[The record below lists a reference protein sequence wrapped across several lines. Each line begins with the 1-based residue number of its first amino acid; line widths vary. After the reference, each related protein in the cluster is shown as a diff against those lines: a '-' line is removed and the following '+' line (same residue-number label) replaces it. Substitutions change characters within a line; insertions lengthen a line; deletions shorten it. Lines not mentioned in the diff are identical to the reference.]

1 MGANRIQKS
10 VLPLKGKPYPYG
22 MNAQEPIYRY
32 EYSLAN
38 AFKLLDESKG
48 ISAQD
53 KQLLR
58 DFIDHLTSQ
67 GISTGRLAKYLYH
80 LRKAVERLGI
90 GMREAKRG
98 DIERFVAWLRQDS
111 NYTPHTVSDYLFALK
126 RFFKFV
132 QYGNVDRETPWPQ
145 EVRWIR
151 STAKPN
157 EKKEP
162 EFLTSQEVEKMIEAT
177 STSLRD
183 KAMLAVGFE
192 AGLRATELLSL
203 NVGSIT
209 FDDRGARLHV
219 ERGKTGS
226 RIVRLISS
234 VKLLSQYLQTHPF
247 RHDVY
252 APLWLTESNNYA
264 NHRLSWVRWNRR
276 LKQLAGQSG
285 VKKKRIFNHML
296 RHGSATRNAKF
307 LTDSELKLMYGWSMS
322 SKMPAVYVHLSG
334 RDLDD
339 KLTSLYGGQK
349 VEQSKPEFSP
359 VICPRCSEKASP
371 GMLYCP
377 RCASPLSLEERSR
390 IATEEES
397 VRRELAELRRVVEKY
412 LITDTQAS

>member
-1 MGANRIQKS
+1 
-10 VLPLKGKPYPYG
+10 
-22 MNAQEPIYRY
+22 MNAEEPIYNY

-38 AFKLLDESKG
+38 AFKLLDESRE
-48 ISAQD
+48 ISEEN
-53 KQLLR
+53 KELLR
-58 DFIDHLTSQ
+58 HFIGHLKSQ

-80 LRKAVERLGI
+80 LRRAVEKLGI
-90 GMREAKRG
+90 GAKEAKRE
-98 DIERFVAWLRQDS
+98 DIERLVTWLRQDAR
-111 NYTPHTVSDYLFALK
+111 YAPHTVSDYLFALK

-132 QYGNVDRETPWPQ
+132 KYGNVDKETPWPE
-145 EVRWIR
+145 EVRWLR
-151 STAKPN
+151 SATKPS
-157 EKKEP
+157 ERKQP
-162 EFLTSQEVEKMIEAT
+162 EFLVSQEVEDMIKAT
-177 STSLRD
+177 TSLRD

-192 AGLRATELLSL
+192 AGLRATELLSM
-203 NVGSIT
+203 NVGSIV
-209 FDDRGARLHV
+209 FDDRGAKLRV
-219 ERGKTGS
+219 EKGKTGS
-226 RIVRLISS
+226 RTVRLISS
-234 VKLLSQYLQTHPF
+234 VKLLSQYLQTHSF

-276 LKQLAGQSG
+276 LKQLAKQAGI
-285 VKKKRIFNHML
+285 KKRIFNNML

-349 VEQSKPEFSP
+349 VEQSKPEFVP

-377 RCASPLSLEERSR
+377 RCASPLGMEERSR
-390 IATEEES
+390 IATEDES
-397 VRRELAELRRVVEKY
+397 IRRELTELRKVVEKY
-412 LITDTQAS
+412 LIGPQAS